1 MNLYAYRRPFLSTLG
16 RLSLVAGLAWSG
28 VAGAQ
33 PAVPVAPNPPSED
46 GTRPW
51 AEPPPSPPV
60 EAASSEPTEAT
71 PPAPKASS
79 SAEVTTPAPKACAEG
94 WKKRTYR
101 ATKASLVRIEPI
113 GMSVS
118 QLVVSGGFVYPTG
131 RHVVTHSD
139 ADNAGRGVWVIFA
152 DGRKQRAHLSAID
165 RENDLALFE
174 IEGAASA
181 PSLELSSK
189 PLEAGAEVMALQR
202 VDDITNEGDAVL
214 DTRLQ
219 VGHVANDGGKVGFR
233 FDGPYGSIVGST
245 VFDCDGKIVA
255 LRWGNLLVPAQKVR
269 ELLSPKASSAI
280 AMERGHWSAGHVH
293 AGALMHF
300 GDGRFYG
307 GLGLGMSLVNDDRW
321 QVRFGFG
328 GTLSADP
335 KKEGQMNAGRTRTFG
350 RLQLE
355 TSLGYRFLMSESV
368 PIYFVPQIGV
378 VGRWN
383 LKSVTDTRYV
393 AEDPACFAAGGGSCE
408 VKPTVDQSTTHR
420 FGALPTVG
428 ASVLIHALGLGY
440 QYQIDTKDS
449 KRSTHQIF
457 VGLEF

>member
-1 MNLYAYRRPFLSTLG
+1 MNLYAYRRPFLSHLG

-33 PAVPVAPNPPSED
+33 PAVPVAPNQPSED

-51 AEPPPSPPV
+51 AEPPPSQPV
-60 EAASSEPTEAT
+60 EATPSKPSETDSPAAKAPSSTGAPT
-71 PPAPKASS
+71 PR
-79 SAEVTTPAPKACAEG
+79 ACAEG
-94 WKKRTYR
+94 WKKRTYH
-101 ATKASLVRIEPI
+101 ASKASLVRVEPI
-113 GMSVS
+113 GMSIS
-118 QLVVSGGFVYPTG
+118 QLGVSGGFVYPTG

-152 DGRKQRAHLSAID
+152 DGHKVRAHLSAID

-181 PSLELSSK
+181 PPLEIADK
-189 PLEAGAEVMALQR
+189 PLEAGAEVLALQK
-202 VDDITNEGDAVL
+202 VDDMTAEGDAVL
-214 DTRLQ
+214 DTWLQ
-219 VGHVANDGGKVGFR
+219 VGHVANGGGRVGFR
-233 FDGPYGSIVGST
+233 FDGNYSSIMGST
-245 VFDCDGKIVA
+245 VFDCDGKVVA
-255 LRWGNLLVPAQKVR
+255 LRWGDHLLPALKVR
-269 ELLSPKASSAI
+269 ELLSPKASSAV
-280 AMERGHWSAGHVH
+280 ALERGRWSGAHAHV
-293 AGALMHF
+293 GALMHF

-307 GLGLGMSLVNDDRW
+307 GLGLGMSMVADDRW

-328 GTLSADP
+328 ATLSADP
-335 KKEGQMNAGRTRTFG
+335 KKGGQMATGRERTFG

-355 TSLGYRFLMSESV
+355 TGLGYRFLMSENV

-378 VGRWN
+378 VGRWDI
-383 LKSVTDTRYV
+383 KSVTDTRYV
-393 AEDPACFAAGGGSCE
+393 AEDPACFAASEGSCE

-457 VGLEF
+457 VGFEF